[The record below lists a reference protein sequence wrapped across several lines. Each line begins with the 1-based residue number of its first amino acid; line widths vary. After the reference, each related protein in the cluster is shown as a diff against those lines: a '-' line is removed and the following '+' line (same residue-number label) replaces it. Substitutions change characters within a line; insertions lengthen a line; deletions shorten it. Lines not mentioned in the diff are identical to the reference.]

1 MILIKSWSLDRQM
14 AQQKFFADLIDRFKL
29 ASNDAG
35 SSNLDNG
42 PKVMTLGAALESAF
56 ADPSKR
62 KKFVSEVLEP
72 VFTKIVKTPDIG
84 TLRMASI
91 SDRMAMKRNE
101 ETPFLNF
108 LESQDAG
115 VAVARDYQYQFDE
128 WNLGFDTAAIWD
140 VQGDLPAEARSVRPR
155 RSNTITAIGNT
166 MLFSELVLDMV
177 AQQANIDLL
186 AREIDNEVVR
196 IRRTMNS
203 TLLSNTE
210 VKLETGAAPNFPQ
223 LGGFITRS
231 TDYGVNLSGGDFTRT
246 ALQGRIDAIA
256 NYGSPEGLGY
266 GRPLL
271 CFTNAHQLQVVRDII
286 VSEYNGIYPTDRVAF
301 ESSLRSRL
309 RDFRVPVQT
318 VFESLPGP
326 VIPFVLDPML
336 PANTSILFVA
346 DLPRL
351 VKMYLGGV
359 AGPYVL
365 TRPTTQLT
373 RLDVA
378 FDLFSLED
386 PLVASRS
393 VFSAT
398 G

>member
-1 MILIKSWSLDRQM
+1 MT
-14 AQQKFFADLIDRFKL
+14 FYADLYDRLK
-29 ASNDAG
+29 AATSSDSGTAG
-35 SSNLDNG
+35 LPDKG
-42 PKVMTLGAALESAF
+42 PRVMTLGHALESAF
-56 ADPSKR
+56 ADSSRR
-62 KKFVSEVLEP
+62 KKFVNEVLEP
-72 VFTKIVKTPDIG
+72 IFTKIVQTPDIG

-108 LESQDAG
+108 LEAQDAG
-115 VAVARDYQYQFDE
+115 IGIARDYQYQFDE
-128 WNLGFDTAAIWD
+128 WNLGLDAAAIWD
-140 VQGDLPAEARSVRPR
+140 VQQDLPAEARSVRPR
-155 RSNTITAIGNT
+155 RSNTITAVGNT
-166 MLFSELVLDMV
+166 LLFSELVLDMV

-196 IRRTMNS
+196 IRRKMNS
-203 TLLSNTE
+203 ILLSNTE
-210 VKLETGAAPNFPQ
+210 VKLETAGSPNFPQ

-231 TDYGVNLSGGDFTRT
+231 TDYGVDLGGGDFTRT
-246 ALQGRIDAIA
+246 VLQGRVDAIA
-256 NYGSPEGLGY
+256 NFGSAEGLGY
-266 GRPLL
+266 GRPLI
-271 CFTNAHQLQVVRDII
+271 CFTNATQLQVVRDII
-286 VSEYNGIYPTDRVAF
+286 ISEYNGIFPTDRMAF
-301 ESSLRSRL
+301 EDALRRRL
-309 RDFRVPVQT
+309 RDYRVPVQV

-365 TRPTTQLT
+365 TRPTTQLQ

-378 FDLFSLED
+378 FDLLSLED
-386 PLVASRS
+386 PLIPSRS
-393 VFSAT
+393 VISNHA
-398 G
+398 

>member
-1 MILIKSWSLDRQM
+1 MKFYEDLYDRLK
-14 AQQKFFADLIDRFKL
+14 AATSPESTAI
-29 ASNDAG
+29 
-35 SSNLDNG
+35 NLPEKG
-42 PKVMTLGAALESAF
+42 PRIMTLGKALEDAF
-56 ADPSKR
+56 ADSTRRKR
-62 KKFVSEVLEP
+62 FVAEVLEP
-72 VFTKIVKTPDIG
+72 IFTKIVKTPDIG

-108 LESQDAG
+108 LESQDGGTAIS
-115 VAVARDYQYQFDE
+115 RDYQYQFDE
-128 WNLGFDTAAIWD
+128 WNLGFDAAAIWD

-155 RSNTITAIGNT
+155 RSNTVTAVGNT
-166 MLFSELVLDMV
+166 LLFSELVLDMV

-196 IRRTMNS
+196 IRRAMNS
-203 TLLSNTE
+203 LLLSNTE
-210 VKLETGAAPNFPQ
+210 IKLEAAPSPNFPQ

-231 TDYGVNLSGGDFTRT
+231 TDYGVDLSGGDFTRT
-246 ALQGRIDAIA
+246 ILQGRVDAIA

-266 GRPLL
+266 GRPLI

-286 VSEYNGIYPTDRVAF
+286 ISEYNGIYPTDRMAF
-301 ESSLRSRL
+301 EDALRRRL
-309 RDFRVPVQT
+309 RDYRVPIQV

-336 PANTSILFVA
+336 PSGTSILFVA
-346 DLPRL
+346 DLPRM

-359 AGPYVL
+359 SGPYVL
-365 TRPTTQLT
+365 TRPTTNLT

-393 VFSAT
+393 VMT
-398 G
+398 NVGT

>member
-1 MILIKSWSLDRQM
+1 MKFYEDLYDRLKAATQTDSGTVSLPD
-14 AQQKFFADLIDRFKL
+14 K
-29 ASNDAG
+29 
-35 SSNLDNG
+35 G
-42 PKVMTLGAALESAF
+42 PKVMTLGKALEASF
-56 ADPSKR
+56 EDQTRR
-62 KKFVSEVLEP
+62 KKFVAEVLEP
-72 VFTKIVKTPDIG
+72 IFTKIVKTPDIG

-108 LESQDAG
+108 LESQDGGTAI
-115 VAVARDYQYQFDE
+115 ARDYQYQFDE
-128 WNLGFDTAAIWD
+128 WNLGFDAAAIWD

-155 RSNTITAIGNT
+155 RSNTITAVGNT

-196 IRRTMNS
+196 IRRKMNS
-203 TLLSNTE
+203 LLLSNTE
-210 VKLETGAAPNFPQ
+210 VKLEAAPAPNFPQ

-231 TDYGVNLSGGDFTRT
+231 TDYGVDLGGGDFTRT
-246 ALQGRIDAIA
+246 VLQGRVDAIA

-266 GRPLL
+266 GRPLI
-271 CFTNAHQLQVVRDII
+271 CFCDANQLQVVRDII
-286 VSEYNGIYPTDRVAF
+286 ISEYNGIYPTDRMAF
-301 ESSLRSRL
+301 ENSLRARL
-309 RDFRVPVQT
+309 RDYKVPVQV

-336 PANTSILFVA
+336 PSGTSILFVA

-359 AGPYVL
+359 SGPYVL
-365 TRPTTQLT
+365 TRPTTNLT

-386 PLVASRS
+386 PLVSSRS
-393 VFSAT
+393 VMT
-398 G
+398 NVG

>member
-1 MILIKSWSLDRQM
+1 M
-14 AQQKFFADLIDRFKL
+14 KFYADLYERLKAVTNNGESSPAL
-29 ASNDAG
+29 AEQ
-35 SSNLDNG
+35 G
-42 PKVMTLGAALESAF
+42 PKVMTLGQALEDAF
-56 ADPSKR
+56 ADSTRR

-115 VAVARDYQYQFDE
+115 IGVARDYQYQFDE
-128 WNLGFDTAAIWD
+128 WNLGLDAAEIFD
-140 VQGDLPAEARSVRPR
+140 VQEDLPGEAKSTRPR
-155 RSNTITAIGNT
+155 RSNTVTAIGNT
-166 MLFSELVLDMV
+166 LLFSELVLDMV

-196 IRRTMNS
+196 IRRKMNS
-203 TLLSNTE
+203 VLLSNTE
-210 VKLETGAAPNFPQ
+210 VKLESAPSPNFPQ

-231 TDYGVNLSGGDFTRT
+231 TEYGVDLSGGDFTRT
-246 ALQGRIDAIA
+246 ALQGRVDAIA
-256 NYGSPEGLGY
+256 NYGSAEGLGY
-266 GRPLL
+266 NRPLM

-286 VSEYNGIYPTDRVAF
+286 ISEYNGIYPTDRMAF
-301 ESSLRSRL
+301 EDSLRRRL
-309 RDFRVPVQT
+309 RDYRVPVQV

-336 PANTSILFVA
+336 PANTSVLFVA

-365 TRPTTQLT
+365 TRPTTKLQ

-378 FDLFSLED
+378 FDLVSLED
-386 PLVASRS
+386 PLTASRS
-393 VFSAT
+393 VISNH

>member
-1 MILIKSWSLDRQM
+1 M
-14 AQQKFFADLIDRFKL
+14 KFYADLYERLKAVTNNGESSPAL
-29 ASNDAG
+29 AEQ
-35 SSNLDNG
+35 G
-42 PKVMTLGAALESAF
+42 PKVMTLGQALEDAF
-56 ADPSKR
+56 ADSTRR

-115 VAVARDYQYQFDE
+115 VGVARDYQYQFDE
-128 WNLGFDTAAIWD
+128 WNLGLDAAEIFD
-140 VQGDLPAEARSVRPR
+140 VQEDLPGEAKSTRPR
-155 RSNTITAIGNT
+155 RSNTVTAIGNT
-166 MLFSELVLDMV
+166 LLFSELVLDMV

-196 IRRTMNS
+196 IRRKMNS
-203 TLLSNTE
+203 VLLSNTE
-210 VKLETGAAPNFPQ
+210 VKLESAPSPNFPQ

-231 TDYGVNLSGGDFTRT
+231 TEYGVDLSGGDFTRT
-246 ALQGRIDAIA
+246 ALQGRVDAIA
-256 NYGSPEGLGY
+256 NYGSAEGLGY
-266 GRPLL
+266 NRPLM

-286 VSEYNGIYPTDRVAF
+286 ISEYNGIYPTDRMAF
-301 ESSLRSRL
+301 EDSLRRRL
-309 RDFRVPVQT
+309 RDYRVPVQV

-336 PANTSILFVA
+336 PANTSVLFVA

-365 TRPTTQLT
+365 TRPTPKLQ

-378 FDLFSLED
+378 FDLVSLED
-386 PLVASRS
+386 PLTASRS
-393 VFSAT
+393 VISNH

>member
-1 MILIKSWSLDRQM
+1 M
-14 AQQKFFADLIDRFKL
+14 KFYADLYDRLKAATTPEGL
-29 ASNDAG
+29 ATNSLQD
-35 SSNLDNG
+35 SG
-42 PKVMTLGAALESAF
+42 PKVMTLGQSLENAF
-56 ADPSKR
+56 QDSSRRKR
-62 KKFVSEVLEP
+62 FVNDVLEP
-72 VFTKIVKTPDIG
+72 IFTKIVKTPDIG

-108 LESQDAG
+108 LEAQDAG
-115 VAVARDYQYQFDE
+115 VGVARDYQYQFDE
-128 WNLGFDTAAIWD
+128 WNLGLDAADIWD
-140 VQGDLPAEARSVRPR
+140 VQEDLPAEARSNRPR
-155 RSNTITAIGNT
+155 RSNTITAVGNQL
-166 MLFSELVLDMV
+166 LFSELVLDMV
-177 AQQANIDLL
+177 AQQSNIDLL

-196 IRRTMNS
+196 IRRKMNS
-203 TLLSNTE
+203 VLLSNTE
-210 VKLETGAAPNFPQ
+210 VKLESAPSPNFPQ

-231 TDYGVNLSGGDFTRT
+231 TDYGVDLSGGDFTRSV
-246 ALQGRIDAIA
+246 LQGRVDAIA
-256 NYGSPEGLGY
+256 NYGSAEGLGY
-266 GRPLL
+266 GRPLI

-286 VSEYNGIYPTDRVAF
+286 ISEYNGIYPTDRMAF
-301 ESSLRSRL
+301 EDSLRRRL
-309 RDFRVPVQT
+309 RDYRVPVQV

-336 PANTSILFVA
+336 PTGTSILFVA

-365 TRPTTQLT
+365 TRPTSKLQ

-386 PLVASRS
+386 PLVPSRS
-393 VFSAT
+393 CLSNHA
-398 G
+398 